1 MSAGRRVTNWRSIP
15 ATMPIAEAANLMV
28 RRGQCD
34 NWHRA
39 KAIIENERRAAYA
52 RKQSEEERQRSYR
65 PPYADGD

>member
-1 MSAGRRVTNWRSIP
+1 M
-15 ATMPIAEAANLMV
+15 TMPIGEAANLMV

-52 RKQSEEERQRSYR
+52 RAEKEKALEAERLQRMSQYR
-65 PPYADGD
+65 PPYAD